1 MLVQELDVPLQS
13 GQNPLFDTMFAMQN
27 MDPFIYEFQ
36 DAMLTDYPFDFGVS
50 RFDLTL
56 QAREQEE
63 ELDFTME
70 YKTALF
76 SEQVIERLSVH
87 YVRILEQVADCP
99 QTALQ
104 DIHILDEEERASI
117 YARIRANRSPE
128 FAEFDF

>member
-1 MLVQELDVPLQS
+1 
-13 GQNPLFDTMFAMQN
+13 
-27 MDPFIYEFQ
+27 
-36 DAMLTDYPFDFGVS
+36 
-50 RFDLTL
+50 
-56 QAREQEE
+56 
-63 ELDFTME
+63 ME